1 MKLLIQN
8 GRVIDPANGRDGTF
22 DILVEDG
29 KIAKVA
35 EHITDSADETIDAA
49 GKWVTPGLIDL
60 HVHFREPGFTKKE
73 TIATGS
79 CAAAKGGFTTVCC
92 MPNTKPVADNA
103 ILIEYIKMKAEREA
117 VVNVL
122 PIGAIT
128 KGQDGED
135 LADIGS
141 MVHVGACAISEDG
154 KSVDNAALMK
164 TAMKYA
170 GMFNIPVF
178 DHCEDRLLT
187 GAGQMN
193 QGAQA
198 ALLGLAG
205 ISPESEEV
213 IIARDIILARDVDVR
228 LHICHISTENSVQLL
243 REAQARGEQVTAE
256 VCPHHFALCDED
268 ITDYDAN
275 FKMAPPLRGKK
286 DVEALKRGLQ
296 DGTLSVIATDH
307 APHHIDEKNCEFA
320 AAANGIVGLETAV
333 GLSVTELVKTGILTP
348 SQLIE
353 KLTINPARILGADK
367 GTLSEGAD
375 ADITIIDADAKYAI
389 NVQSFESKGKN
400 SPFNGREVYGK
411 VTHTICGGRVVVA
424 DGEIKKTEKEKQV

>member
-1 MKLLIQN
+1 MKLLIKN
-8 GRVIDPANGRDGTF
+8 GRIIDPANGRDGQM
-22 DILVEDG
+22 DVLIENG
-29 KIAKVA
+29 KIARVA
-35 EHITDSADETIDAA
+35 DSITEAADEVIDAS
-49 GKWVTPGLIDL
+49 GKWVVPGLIDL
-60 HVHFREPGFTKKE
+60 HVHLREPGFTRKE

-79 CAAAKGGFTTVCC
+79 CAAAMGGFTTICC
-92 MPNTKPVADNA
+92 MPNTKPVIDNE
-103 ILIEYIKMKAEREA
+103 ILVEYVKMKADREA

-128 KGQDGED
+128 KGQNGEE

-141 MVHVGACAISEDG
+141 MARVGACAISEDG

-178 DHCEDRLLT
+178 DHCEDKRLT
-187 GAGQMN
+187 GSGQMHA
-193 QGAQA
+193 GAQA

-213 IIARDIILARDVDVR
+213 IISRDIILAKDAGAH
-228 LHICHISTENSVQLL
+228 LHICHVSTSGAVQLL
-243 REAQARGEQVTAE
+243 REAHARGENVTAE
-256 VCPHHFALCDED
+256 VCPHHFTLCDED

-275 FKMAPPLRGKK
+275 FKMAPPLRART
-286 DVEALKRGLQ
+286 DVAAMKEALA
-296 DGTLSVIATDH
+296 DGTIEVIATDH

-333 GLSVTELVKTGILTP
+333 ALSITELVRTDVLTP
-348 SQLIE
+348 MQLIE
-353 KLTINPARILGADK
+353 KMAVNPAKILGINK

-375 ADITIIDADAKYAI
+375 ADIAVIDAETPCTVDVSAFA
-389 NVQSFESKGKN
+389 SKSKN
-400 SPFNGREVYGK
+400 SPFHGREVYGK
-411 VTHTICGGRVVVA
+411 VTHTICGGKVVVA
-424 DGEIKKTEKEKQV
+424 NGILL